1 MTTTPRLIRRTLLAG
16 TIAALF
22 AAPAGAATITINTI
36 GDTVGDEGICSLRDV
51 GGAVS
56 TAINNGR
63 VDVAAGAGGMPV
75 LK

>member
-1 MTTTPRLIRRTLLAG
+1 MKTTPRLIRRILLASA
-16 TIAALF
+16 IAALF

-36 GDTVGDEGICSLRDV
+36 GDTVGDEGICSLRVV

-63 VDVAAGAGGMPV
+63 VYMAAGVGGMSV